1 MAKEQVIRLEG
12 DGLEDIEYEIL
23 KEAYGEKEAKKL
35 LKESDTLEE
44 LDPELQE
51 IVDGTPALI

>member
-12 DGLEDIEYEIL
+12 DGLEDIEYDIL
-23 KEAYGEKEAKKL
+23 KKTYGEKRAKELMKN
-35 LKESDTLEE
+35 ETLEE

-51 IVDGTPALI
+51 IVDSTPALV

>member
-1 MAKEQVIRLEG
+1 MAKEQAIKLGG

-23 KEAYGEKEAKKL
+23 KEAYGEKEAKRL
-35 LKESDTLEE
+35 LSDADTLEE

-51 IVDGTPALI
+51 IVDGAPALV

>member
-1 MAKEQVIRLEG
+1 MANEVVMLGG

-23 KEAYGEKEAKKL
+23 KDTYGEKEAKKL
-35 LKESDTLEE
+35 LKDSDTLEE

-51 IVDGTPALI
+51 IVDGTPALV